1 MRQRRACERQCGP
14 ELGWSGKVNT
24 CERLINVVID
34 SKPKALTGLDQK
46 GSSLGEEVV
55 RLFSWPHALPAE
67 RADLPHSGTEAEHGK
82 PVVLPTWKANRKVS
96 LWDGGYRRRE
106 QANAVL

>member
-1 MRQRRACERQCGP
+1 VRQRRACERQCGP
-14 ELGWSGKVNT
+14 ELGWSGQVNPG
-24 CERLINVVID
+24 ERLINVVID

-46 GSSLGEEVV
+46 VRSLGEEVV

-82 PVVLPTWKANRKVS
+82 PVVLPTWKANRKAS

>member
-14 ELGWSGKVNT
+14 ELGWSGQVNT
-24 CERLINVVID
+24 DERLINVVID
-34 SKPKALTGLDQK
+34 SKPKALAGLDQK
-46 GSSLGEEVV
+46 VCSLGEEVV

-67 RADLPHSGTEAEHGK
+67 RADLPHAGTEAEHGK
-82 PVVLPTWKANRKVS
+82 PVVLPTWKANRQAS
-96 LWDGGYRRRE
+96 LWDGGDRRRE

>member
-1 MRQRRACERQCGP
+1 MRRRRACERQCGP
-14 ELGWSGKVNT
+14 ERGSSGRVNI

-34 SKPKALTGLDQK
+34 DKPKALRGLDQK
-46 GSSLGEEVV
+46 VRSPEEEVV

-82 PVVLPTWKANRKVS
+82 PVVLPPRKADRKAS
-96 LWDGGYRRRE
+96 PWDGGYRRRE
-106 QANAVL
+106 NANVVL